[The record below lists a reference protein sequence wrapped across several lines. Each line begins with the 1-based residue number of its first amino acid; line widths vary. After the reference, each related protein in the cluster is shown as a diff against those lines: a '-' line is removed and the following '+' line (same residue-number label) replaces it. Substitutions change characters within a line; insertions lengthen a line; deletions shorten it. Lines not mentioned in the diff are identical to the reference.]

1 MKFDL
6 TKKILVTAVGSLF
19 TAGALAAV
27 TPVYTLTN
35 AVVSQKTTVSGCSA
49 LSTGGLATAT
59 FYDDGT
65 YLIDRDD
72 PSIPDQTGIWAVVN
86 GTSSYSVYM
95 MADDQPLA
103 DLFAALDVAILANC
117 QLKYP
122 TASVSIEQPTVLT
135 RKNVMVVKN
144 ADNSATATFQVKGK
158 HRNDFKGSVKYGNYS
173 TTLTL
178 KGNVV
183 PEPL

>member
-1 MKFDL
+1 MKLDM
-6 TKKILVTAVGSLF
+6 TKKILMAAAGSLF
-19 TAGALAAV
+19 TVGALADV
-27 TPVYTLTN
+27 SPVYTLTN
-35 AVVSQKTTVSGCSA
+35 AVVTQKTTVSGCSA

-65 YLIDRDD
+65 YLIERDD
-72 PSIPDQTGIWAVVN
+72 PSIPDQTGIWEVIN
-86 GTSSYSVYM
+86 GKSSYSVYM

-103 DLFAALDVAILANC
+103 DLYAALDVAILANC

-122 TASVSIEQPTVLT
+122 AASVSIEQPTVLT

-144 ADNSATATFQVKGK
+144 VDNSAVATFQVKGK
-158 HRNDFKGSVKYGNYS
+158 QRNDFKGKVKYGSYS

-183 PEPL
+183 PATL